1 MTLRSAHFEEVNWI
15 KMEALLSKFGK
26 NAIEHCGLLKEAYI
40 KEPALFEL
48 VATLRTRACKE
59 FKKTLTFSIIPELKK
74 YTHYKPH
81 VTTTEVARVA
91 PFKPVTLRHTGNSTV
106 TNVVKNVGGAAEE
119 IVRIFGASKIEALEA
134 AVSLAEQSSG
144 LNLEPLREIIDSVE
158 ATTTI
163 EAIDS
168 DDW

>member
-1 MTLRSAHFEEVNWI
+1 M
-15 KMEALLSKFGK
+15 
-26 NAIEHCGLLKEAYI
+26 
-40 KEPALFEL
+40 
-48 VATLRTRACKE
+48 
-59 FKKTLTFSIIPELKK
+59 
-74 YTHYKPH
+74 
-81 VTTTEVARVA
+81 A

-106 TNVVKNVGGAAEE
+106 TNVVKDVGGAAEE